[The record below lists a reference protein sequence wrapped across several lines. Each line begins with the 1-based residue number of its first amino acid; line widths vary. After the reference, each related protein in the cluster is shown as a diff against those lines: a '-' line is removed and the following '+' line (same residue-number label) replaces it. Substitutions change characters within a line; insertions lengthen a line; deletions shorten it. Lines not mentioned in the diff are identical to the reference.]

1 MKRSTPD
8 MAGQTANAV
17 ASRARAGMFACP
29 APWYGTGTASIDVT
43 VFGHKLDPQRLEETS
58 Q

>member
-1 MKRSTPD
+1 M
-8 MAGQTANAV
+8 ANAA
-17 ASRARAGMFACP
+17 ASRACTAMLACP
-29 APWYGTGTASIDVT
+29 SPWYGTGIVGIDVT